1 MLTGSQ
7 MFVECCGAWKR
18 NGQCRFA
25 LNKSAW
31 TGAIGCCIKVLLL
44 KLIRMKSTS
53 KFVVGETGNGA
64 LKVVVARRFRLFSLN
79 SLGNFWNFCCFSNR
93 SNFLQTFSTFSTV
106 FCCFF
111 GCISMFAHCHDLY
124 FGRFEF
130 LFSSA
135 VAAKKLFVH
144 QTEDFRSNSIANV
157 SHCRLLLSIAFRALD
172 SRMLNGFS
180 RRIEVTFLTLFS
192 VGSRQFS
199 STPRRKSTASFLFFR
214 FISDEMF
221 FCVCFAIRKEI
232 LHYIFSTIFVITWS
246 YLFHE

>member
-1 MLTGSQ
+1 

-79 SLGNFWNFCCFSNR
+79 SFGNFWNFCWFEWHSNR
-93 SNFLQTFSTFSTV
+93 SNFLQTFSTL
-106 FCCFF
+106 FCYFF
-111 GCISMFAHCHDLY
+111 GCISMFGHCHDLY
-124 FGRFEF
+124 FGRCEF
-130 LFSSA
+130 LFSSFA
-135 VAAKKLFVH
+135 VKKLFVH
-144 QTEDFRSNSIANV
+144 QTEDFYSNSIANV

-180 RRIEVTFLTLFS
+180 RRIEVTFLTSFS
-192 VGSRQFS
+192 VWSRQFS
-199 STPRRKSTASFLFFR
+199 STLRR
-214 FISDEMF
+214 
-221 FCVCFAIRKEI
+221 
-232 LHYIFSTIFVITWS
+232 
-246 YLFHE
+246 